1 MNCGNFDYSIKVLSI
16 AITVTFILAVIIY
29 LIYKYRRGTTIENYG
44 GPIKNI
50 RKIPM
55 TDCYK
60 ICDYQ
65 YSGCRR
71 IWPYDTIGKCEAR
84 QNACRSECY
93 YSIAQ
98 RM

>member
-1 MNCGNFDYSIKVLSI
+1 MNFDYGVKVLSI

-29 LIYKYRRGTTIENYG
+29 LICKYRHGSMIEGYG

-50 RKIPM
+50 KKIPM

-65 YSGCRR
+65 YSGCKR
-71 IWPYDTIGKCEAR
+71 IWPYDTIGRCVTR
-84 QNACRSECY
+84 QNACRLECY
-93 YSIAQ
+93 YSNTQ

>member
-1 MNCGNFDYSIKVLSI
+1 MNKLLFVVAVV
-16 AITVTFILAVIIY
+16 AITILIIY
-29 LIYKYRRGTTIENYG
+29 CVKYKNCLVEHYG
-44 GPIKNI
+44 GPIKNVK
-50 RKIPM
+50 KITM

-60 ICDYQ
+60 ICDFQ

-71 IWPYDTIGKCEAR
+71 DWPYDTIGRCEAR